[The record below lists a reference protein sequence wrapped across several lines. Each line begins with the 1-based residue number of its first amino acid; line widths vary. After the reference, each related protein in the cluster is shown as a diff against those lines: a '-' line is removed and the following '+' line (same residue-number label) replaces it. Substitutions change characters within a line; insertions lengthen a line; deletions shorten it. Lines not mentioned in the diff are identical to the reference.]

1 MVRRLLIKKPIT
13 ILFLLFLATLSF
25 SASALEGL
33 VSRMA
38 ANINTEAPVTSSL
51 PDGTQVTMMFASSS
65 GKRLTYHYQLH
76 AIKID
81 EIDRQAFKVVM
92 KPIVQ
97 SQICTNPVAKLM
109 EHGIELAYSYLDAD
123 REYLSTFVFYPGD
136 C

>member
-1 MVRRLLIKKPIT
+1 MVRQLSIKQSLAVLF
-13 ILFLLFLATLSF
+13 ILFFTAIPF
-25 SASALEGL
+25 NASALESL

-38 ANINTEAPVTSSL
+38 ANINTEVPITSNL
-51 PDGTQVTMMFASSS
+51 PDGTQVTMLFASSS

-81 EIDRQAFKVVM
+81 EVDRQAFKVVM

-97 SQICTNPVAKLM
+97 SQICTNPVAELM